1 MNNYPTLVKENLYSL
16 IDDISNVSWL
26 YCTNPGHDFTRDR
39 KLNFATTMKLIIA
52 MEGGT
57 VSEEMMEFFNYDLA
71 SPTPSAFN
79 QQRAHIRSDAFYQ
92 LFSNFASA
100 YPGTKYLDNY
110 QILACDGSNVVYATN
125 PNNTEDFVKPRKE
138 GDKGYNRLHLNALY
152 DIINR
157 TYIDA
162 LIQPGVNENEHLALH
177 SMLEHFDPEDPAHVI
192 LTVDRGY
199 ESYNLIAQLQRK
211 NMRFVIRAKDFTS
224 PKCILSSFKDE
235 YPDTPEFDI
244 EIKRFI
250 TRSRNKVQMTQPS
263 VYLEHKADKTFDY
276 ASAHATGKDRL
287 CFISFRVVRIKLSDG
302 NYECIIT
309 NLPAYEFPPDRIKE
323 IYHMRWG
330 IETSFRQLKYAVGMQ
345 SFHAKKVEYVKQEI
359 FAKLI
364 VYNFSE
370 IIAAQASISKNKKK
384 NYKHQYKLNYSMA
397 AKICHKFLKIPANT
411 TPPDIIGWIERNLS
425 VCKEESRNFP
435 RNLRGIGA
443 VSFSY
448 RIA

>member
-100 YPGTKYLDNY
+100 YPGTKYLDSY

-138 GDKGYNRLHLNALY
+138 GGKGYNRLHLNALY

-177 SMLEHFDPEDPAHVI
+177 SMLEHFDPADPAHVI

-235 YPDTPEFDI
+235 YPDTPEFDV

-287 CFISFRVVRIKLSDG
+287 CFISFRVVRIRLSDG

-309 NLPAYEFPPDRIKE
+309 NLPAHEFPPDRIKE

-330 IETSFRQLKYAVGMQ
+330 IMP
-345 SFHAKKVEYVKQEI
+345 
-359 FAKLI
+359 
-364 VYNFSE
+364 
-370 IIAAQASISKNKKK
+370 IS
-384 NYKHQYKLNYSMA
+384 A
-397 AKICHKFLKIPANT
+397 
-411 TPPDIIGWIERNLS
+411 
-425 VCKEESRNFP
+425 
-435 RNLRGIGA
+435 
-443 VSFSY
+443 
-448 RIA
+448 